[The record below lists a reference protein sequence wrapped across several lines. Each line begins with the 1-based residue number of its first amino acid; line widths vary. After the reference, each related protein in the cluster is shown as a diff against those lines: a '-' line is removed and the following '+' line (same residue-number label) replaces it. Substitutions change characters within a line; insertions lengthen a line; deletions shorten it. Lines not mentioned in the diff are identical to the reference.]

1 MVPPSGARH
10 YTISSTAGKH
20 GDVWSWKLPDGHTAY
35 RMSMSLRGWVT
46 ETDEVMTAGPDGRPT
61 AIAIRGYTDQGDAT
75 EDFSVDAGGVARW
88 KTSVDS
94 GSAPFGD
101 KRYNTYGGPWLAG
114 ERDIEA
120 LVAAGARGIDLL
132 PTGHASI
139 AIGQPVQIDGP
150 QGAATV
156 KLAFIRGYGFA
167 PTPVW
172 LDKDNHFFGNAGVLS
187 LLPEGYEKNGPKLKD
202 LQDKA
207 TAAMVRDVA
216 RQFLSPPNRTP
227 TLIDH
232 VQMFDSIAGRYLPD
246 RAVLIADGKVATTGA
261 AGSIRAPA
269 GATVIDGRGKTLL
282 PGLWDSHQHVGDD
295 WNLLQNLA
303 TGMTN
308 YRSPGSMIDEA
319 HSIYTRR
326 AAGDLLAPDGKIS
339 VIIDRKDPLAAQ
351 GALTVSSAKEAVAAV
366 DQIKAA
372 GLWGVKFYTS
382 MDPAWIAP
390 AAALA
395 HRLGP
400 HLPGHVPR
408 GMRPPAAVRAG

>member
-1 MVPPSGARH
+1 MRRILFASLLAATASIGAAEPASKEQLMVPPSGARH

-156 KLAFIRGYGFA
+156 KLAFIR
-167 PTPVW
+167 
-172 LDKDNHFFGNAGVLS
+172 
-187 LLPEGYEKNGPKLKD
+187 
-202 LQDKA
+202 
-207 TAAMVRDVA
+207 
-216 RQFLSPPNRTP
+216 
-227 TLIDH
+227 
-232 VQMFDSIAGRYLPD
+232 
-246 RAVLIADGKVATTGA
+246 
-261 AGSIRAPA
+261 
-269 GATVIDGRGKTLL
+269 
-282 PGLWDSHQHVGDD
+282 
-295 WNLLQNLA
+295 
-303 TGMTN
+303 
-308 YRSPGSMIDEA
+308 
-319 HSIYTRR
+319 
-326 AAGDLLAPDGKIS
+326 
-339 VIIDRKDPLAAQ
+339 
-351 GALTVSSAKEAVAAV
+351 
-366 DQIKAA
+366 
-372 GLWGVKFYTS
+372 
-382 MDPAWIAP
+382 
-390 AAALA
+390 
-395 HRLGP
+395 
-400 HLPGHVPR
+400 
-408 GMRPPAAVRAG
+408 